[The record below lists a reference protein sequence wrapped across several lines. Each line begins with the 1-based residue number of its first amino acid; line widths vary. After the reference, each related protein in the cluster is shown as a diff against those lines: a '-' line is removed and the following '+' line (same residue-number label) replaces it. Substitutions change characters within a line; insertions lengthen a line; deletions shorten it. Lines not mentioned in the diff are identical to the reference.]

1 MNLFE
6 IKWYIYNE
14 LVEAK
19 KEAYW
24 SESELTD
31 RWNKKINGLDDII
44 RYEYKL
50 IKKIN
55 LPNLFNT

>member
-1 MNLFE
+1 MNLYE
-6 IKWYIYNE
+6 IKWYVYDE

-19 KEAYW
+19 EEAYW

-50 IKKIN
+50 IKEIN
-55 LPNLFNT
+55 LPNLI